1 MEVSEPEQN
10 ESPKAKDL
18 ANESAYWRGR
28 FHGELRSQ
36 TFIGLVSP
44 DWRCEQDHA
53 IQERKGVGGRWLDMS
68 CQAVKERCELA
79 EEGRSYR
86 LI

>member
-44 DWRCEQDHA
+44 DWRREQDGKDTRLRSRNPRKEGCGREMVGHELPGG
-53 IQERKGVGGRWLDMS
+53 ERV
-68 CQAVKERCELA
+68 V
-79 EEGRSYR
+79 
-86 LI
+86 